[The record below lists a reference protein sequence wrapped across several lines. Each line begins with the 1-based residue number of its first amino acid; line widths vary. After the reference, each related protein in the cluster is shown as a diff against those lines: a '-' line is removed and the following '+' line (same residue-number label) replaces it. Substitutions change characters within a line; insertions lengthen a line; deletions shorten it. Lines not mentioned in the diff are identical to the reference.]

1 MATPCSVHQSTK
13 VCDIDS
19 DTDIAWT
26 DEISNPIMKE
36 RRAAR
41 LFFVKSNDTYP
52 NGVQH
57 ILRETRAQR
66 RVKVGTDLGEPIF
79 RDMP

>member
-1 MATPCSVHQSTK
+1 
-13 VCDIDS
+13 
-19 DTDIAWT
+19 
-26 DEISNPIMKE
+26 MKE